1 MAQIDHG
8 RERQRLAEVYAGM
21 SDLELTEL
29 SQDAQSL
36 TDDARYALGTELS
49 QRGLKTELAEP
60 TDPVDMTPTAGE
72 PDSKI
77 VTLRQFLY
85 LQDALVAKNALDA
98 AGIESFLADEH
109 SIRLD
114 LFMSNVLGGIKLWV
128 KEKDA
133 READELLAQD
143 FSQELEGGGGEG

>member
-8 RERQRLAEVYAGM
+8 RERQRLAEVYAGK

-49 QRGLKTELAEP
+49 RRGLSSELAEP
-60 TDPVDMTPTAGE
+60 TDSVDDAPTGGE
-72 PDSKI
+72 PDTKI

-143 FSQELEGGGGEG
+143 FSQELEDGGGEG